1 MKADERRAM
10 TALKALKPRIRD
22 MRENLDAEVAYR
34 DACIKLLAERG
45 WSERDI
51 ADLAGV
57 SNIRVHQILNP
68 KEEASA
74 GG

>member
-1 MKADERRAM
+1 MKADERRAV

-22 MRENLDAEVAYR
+22 MRETLDAEVSYR
-34 DACIKLLAERG
+34 DACIKLLSERG

-57 SNIRVHQILNP
+57 SNVRVHQIINP
-68 KEEASA
+68 KEDDDDE
-74 GG
+74 